1 MALSTNLLSLLR
13 VELQTDPRSLGYA
26 ALLGEQKYAEVC
38 LLLERH
44 TGDTQPR
51 HSIGKE
57 AFLLTITGCGFRIAA
72 LPETARWGWML
83 TLQMILA
90 SSSVTV
96 SSTQVQTLFAL
107 GISQGVVTQQ
117 EVDAL
122 TLEPCTRS
130 EAVLGRAGVLTAED
144 VQAAW
149 ET

>member
-1 MALSTNLLSLLR
+1 MTEFERTLLQA
-13 VELQTDPRSLGYA
+13 ELQNDPEGMGYA
-26 ALLGEQKYAEVC
+26 AAIAAQDWGRVASLLM
-38 LLLERH
+38 
-44 TGDTQPR
+44 TGSPGSTRPR

-90 SSSVTV
+90 SSSVTA

-130 EAVLGRAGVLTAED
+130 EVVLGRAGVLTPED